1 MDKDPMRVTTRNAQV
16 GACSTPAGQ
25 AELDMS
31 IVLVCWNNKG
41 YLSAC
46 LQSLYAE
53 PMHSRFD
60 VVVVDNGST
69 DGSQLMLREQF
80 PQVQLIQNAHNVG
93 LGKASNQGIVA
104 TTGRYILL
112 LNNDTLV
119 NGASLDALVAFLDA
133 TPAAGAAGGRLLNPD
148 GSLQAGTNNFPS
160 LHEEFFIATRLGEWL
175 WAGYPSHHGANQ
187 VTPTEWLGSAC
198 LLLRRAALDQ
208 IGLLDEEYFIYGDEA
223 DVQYRL
229 KKAGWAIYYL
239 PTVYTIH
246 YGGRS
251 LDRWRRRQMVYRG
264 KLLFFKKN
272 YGPLRT
278 SLLRILFGSLSMLKL
293 IIWTGMVVFPQWREL
308 ARKELRSNFDIVRLC
323 WQLA

>member
-1 MDKDPMRVTTRNAQV
+1 MNKDQMLATPNAHT
-16 GACSTPAGQ
+16 GPFTAPAAN
-25 AELDMS
+25 AEPDMS
-31 IVLVCWNNKG
+31 IILVCWNNKS

-46 LQSLYAE
+46 LQSLYAV
-53 PMHSRFD
+53 PLRCRFD
-60 VVVVDNGST
+60 IVVVDNGST
-69 DGSQLMLREQF
+69 DGSQRMVREQF
-80 PQVQLIQNAHNVG
+80 PEIRIIQNDHNVG
-93 LGKASNQGIVA
+93 LGKASNQGIAA
-104 TTGRYILL
+104 TGGRYVLL

-119 NGASLDALVAFLDA
+119 NGPSLDTLVAFLEA
-133 TPAAGAAGGRLLNPD
+133 TPTAGAAGGRLLNPD
-148 GSLQAGTNNFPS
+148 GSFQAGVNHFPS

-175 WAGYPSHHGANQ
+175 WTGYPSHDGANQ

-229 KKAGWAIYYL
+229 KRAGWAVYYL

-251 LDRWRRRQMVYRG
+251 LDRWRRRKMVYRG

-272 YGPLRT
+272 YGPMRT
-278 SLLRILFGSLSMLKL
+278 NLLRMLFSTLSLIKL
-293 IIWTGMVVFPQWREL
+293 LIWTVMAVFPQWREQ
-308 ARKELRSNFDIVRLC
+308 AQKELRSNLDVVRLC

>member
-1 MDKDPMRVTTRNAQV
+1 MDNDQLLATIQHDHAAPLTVAAANR
-16 GACSTPAGQ
+16 P
-25 AELDMS
+25 LDMS
-31 IVLVCWNNKG
+31 IVLVCWNNKS

-46 LQSLYAE
+46 LQSLYTE
-53 PMHSRFD
+53 QIQSHFD
-60 VVVVDNGST
+60 VIVVDNGST
-69 DGSQLMLREQF
+69 DGSQLMLRTQF
-80 PQVQLIQNAHNVG
+80 PQVQLIQNDHNVG
-93 LGKASNQGIVA
+93 LGKASNQGIAA

-119 NGASLDALVAFLDA
+119 NGPSLDALVAFLAA
-133 TPAAGAAGGRLLNPD
+133 TPTAGAAGGRLLNPD
-148 GSLQAGTNNFPS
+148 GSFQAGTNHFPS
-160 LHEEFFIATRLGEWL
+160 LHEEFLIATRLGEWL
-175 WAGYPSHHGANQ
+175 WAGYPSHDGATH

-229 KKAGWAIYYL
+229 KKAGWAVYYL

-272 YGPLRT
+272 YGPWRT
-278 SLLRILFGSLSMLKL
+278 SLLRVLFSSLSLLKL
-293 IIWTGMVVFPQWREL
+293 IVWAAAAALPKWR
-308 ARKELRSNFDIVRLC
+308 AHAQKELRSNLDVVRLC
-323 WQLA
+323 WQLP